1 MKERI
6 VYLTLLM
13 IYGCGSRIIPT
24 PASSN
29 CPEKPTNTLAEKDVQ
44 EVVLDEQTLSK
55 SGQASASKSIGYK
68 FAAKSGQKLSFSTD
82 SDICV
87 WLYAPDNQILKGGDL
102 PQTGK
107 YIMQV
112 SALKGS
118 KTFDMNMTLGVLQA
132 SASPTPTPSVT
143 VTPNPFGLIST
154 PRPTST
160 SSLTSG
166 ADLSQEQAL
175 NIVQEWYAAK
185 PQIFGQS
192 FDTSLVD
199 KLTTG
204 KLYEKTTNS
213 DPEFG
218 PIAWLKAN
226 NSYYKYN
233 KFEIRRV
240 TSFSNSGKRPYIRV
254 RVFEELYLYGRKGNI
269 APENSGSF
277 QNDIIYFFEKDNNG
291 IWKIYDY
298 SKS

>member
-1 MKERI
+1 MKKRI

-13 IYGCGSRIIPT
+13 ISGCGSGITST
-24 PASSN
+24 PVSSN

-55 SGQASASKSIGYK
+55 SGQANASKSIGYE

-132 SASPTPTPSVT
+132 SANPTPTPSVT

-154 PRPTST
+154 PTPTST
-160 SSLTSG
+160 VTPR

-175 NIVQEWYAAK
+175 SIVQEWYAAK

-192 FDTSLVD
+192 FDTSLVE

-213 DPEFG
+213 DPEVG

-233 KFEIRRV
+233 QFEIRRV
-240 TSFSNSGKRPYIRV
+240 TGFSNSGRRPYIRV
-254 RVFEELYLYGRKGNI
+254 KVFEELYLYGQKGNI
-269 APENSGSF
+269 DRENSGSF

-298 SKS
+298 SKT